1 MVLFMKREYM
11 SPEYQM
17 ENEINDVILIS
28 TQVDENGSFI
38 GIVDIEDILG

>member
-1 MVLFMKREYM
+1 MKKEYIAPQYT
-11 SPEYQM
+11 SQE
-17 ENEINDVILIS
+17 EINDIIMIS

>member
-1 MVLFMKREYM
+1 MKREYM